1 MAQVMNKNKI
11 NLKQLPQLLPHSI
24 NWGQFFGNQNPV
36 DLEIGCGRTHFF
48 FDRANNFPERNI
60 IGIEWKYEFIE
71 QGQRRIMREHLTN
84 AALFHGN
91 AWLLV
96 PLLFSP
102 ASISQVF
109 VNFPDP
115 WWKERHKKRLVLN
128 EVFLA
133 ALKTRMKPDGF
144 ILVQTDVAELF
155 AHYQE
160 LLTTN
165 DFMVDDALQPDVI
178 MAQTKAQTHREKKCL
193 LQGLPIYR
201 GVFRP

>member
-1 MAQVMNKNKI
+1 MNSNKI

-24 NWGQFFGNQNPV
+24 NWGQFFNNQNPT

-48 FDRANNFPERNI
+48 FDRAHNLPDRNI

-71 QGQRRIMREHLTN
+71 QGQRRIIREGLTN

-96 PLLFSP
+96 PLLFK
-102 ASISQVF
+102 AQSISQVI

-115 WWKERHKKRLVLN
+115 WWKARHKKRLVLN
-128 EVFLA
+128 EVFLC

-144 ILVQTDVAELF
+144 ILLQTDVAELF
-155 AHYQE
+155 TFYQE
-160 LLTTN
+160 LLGLNGFRFDSSIPTETII
-165 DFMVDDALQPDVI
+165 AH
-178 MAQTKAQTHREKKCL
+178 TKAQTHREKKCL
-193 LQGLPIYR
+193 AQGLPIYR
-201 GVFRP
+201 GIFNNV